1 MYVAP
6 SLLSADFL
14 NLADDV
20 KKVED
25 AGADLLHIDV
35 MDGHYVPNLSIGT
48 CTAKAVAKIAKVPLD
63 IHLMVREVD
72 KFVDLFLPL
81 KPKFLSFHIDAT
93 THPLRLI
100 DYIKKHDVNPAVVL
114 NPHQNLNE
122 IEYILSEVSMVLL
135 MSVNPG
141 FGGQSFIPSVLKKIS
156 DLRKMIDRN
165 GYKCFIEVDGGVNG
179 LNIASI
185 EDAGADIVV
194 AGNYIFN
201 SSDYKAAIDSL
212 KMDF

>member
-14 NLADDV
+14 NLAEDI
-20 KKVED
+20 KKVEV

-48 CTAKAVAKIAKVPLD
+48 CTTKAIAKVATIPLD
-63 IHLMVREVD
+63 VHLMVREVD
-72 KFVDLFLPL
+72 KFVDLFLDI

-100 DYIKKHDVNPAVVL
+100 DYIKKHGVNPSIVL

-122 IEYILSEVSMVLL
+122 IEYVLSEVSMVLL

-141 FGGQSFIPSVLKKIS
+141 FGGQSFIPSTLRKIS
-156 DLRKMIDRN
+156 ALREMIDKN
-165 GYKCFIEVDGGVNG
+165 NYKCFIEVDGGVNG
-179 LNIASI
+179 LNIADI
-185 EDAGADIVV
+185 ERAGADIVV
-194 AGNYIFN
+194 AGNYVF
-201 SSDYKAAIDSL
+201 SSNDYKVAINSL
-212 KMDF
+212 KMEF

>member
-14 NLADDV
+14 NLADDI
-20 KKVED
+20 KKVEE
-25 AGADLLHIDV
+25 AGADLLHVDV

-194 AGNYIFN
+194 AGNYIFS

>member
-6 SLLSADFL
+6 SLLSANFL

-25 AGADLLHIDV
+25 AGADLLHVDV

-165 GYKCFIEVDGGVNG
+165 GYRCFIEVDGGVNG

>member
-14 NLADDV
+14 NLAEDI
-20 KKVED
+20 KKVEA

-48 CTAKAVAKIAKVPLD
+48 CTTKAIAKVATIPLD
-63 IHLMVREVD
+63 VHLMVREVD
-72 KFVDLFLPL
+72 KFVDLFLDI

-100 DYIKKHDVNPAVVL
+100 DYIKKHGVNPSIVL

-141 FGGQSFIPSVLKKIS
+141 FGGQSFIPST
-156 DLRKMIDRN
+156 LRKINALREMIDKN
-165 GYKCFIEVDGGVNG
+165 NYKCFIEVDGGVNG
-179 LNIASI
+179 LNIADI
-185 EDAGADIVV
+185 ERAGADIVV
-194 AGNYIFN
+194 AGNYVF
-201 SSDYKAAIDSL
+201 SSNDYKVAINSL
-212 KMDF
+212 KMEF